1 MLTLQLATPGWGQRA
16 RGIADS
22 MPVALRNDFNLF
34 FNSLLAQ
41 ALRQGQGPAAA
52 AMRDALSTAWGDAV
66 VMRRWLRFAD
76 QVDTALAELLVERL
90 AREPMPGLYVV
101 RHGEVDARQAA

>member
-1 MLTLQLATPGWGQRA
+1 
-16 RGIADS
+16 
-22 MPVALRNDFNLF
+22 MPAALRNDFNLF

-41 ALRQGQGPAAA
+41 ALRQGQGPARA
-52 AMRDALSTAWGDAV
+52 AMRDALATAWADAV

-76 QVDTALAELLVERL
+76 QVDTALAEVLVERL